1 MNKESITKKGKDLAQ
16 KHWESY
22 IEPLLKFHGVDAKT
36 LSIAKFHYISSGAH
50 FYKHGFDY
58 ATTEQWLE

>member
-1 MNKESITKKGKDLAQ
+1 MDKESITKKGKELAQ

-22 IEPLLKFHGVDAKT
+22 IEPLLKFHGALDNDLEV
-36 LSIAKFHYISSGAH
+36 AKFHYISSGAH

-58 ATTEQWLE
+58 AMTEQWME